1 MDGIEWSDQQSA
13 AIEKFEAWQAA
24 WRRDHAQQI
33 FRLAGSAGTGKTTLA
48 RHLGGSGAIFTTFTG
63 KAAHN
68 LRRKGCPGA
77 IHLDQWLY
85 RPTNGASLE
94 GLDDEEDDDLI
105 PIAASNVA
113 KPGREPRHNG
123 EFERRLAPPRDLSH
137 VRLIVVDEASM
148 VPDDMVDDLLD
159 LGLPILALYDAA
171 QLPPI
176 GGAGRSERLAGKP
189 DVFLTEIHRQARNNP
204 IIRLSMLARM
214 GARIRPGVWGDGCA
228 VVPKHNLEPIVNCNA
243 DMILCGTNRT
253 RKLVNDAVRARDSR
267 TEWWP
272 EPGERLVCLRNWR
285 RRGLLNGSL
294 WIARKTSFAFSNRT
308 MEDLIL
314 LDLVPEEGGSQR
326 RIVLPVERYGD
337 FFDYG
342 YCLTVHKA
350 QGSEWNSVLVI
361 NESRAM
367 MYGARQR
374 GESFDPRKW
383 LYTAIT
389 RASEGLVLV
398 GKLVT

>member
-1 MDGIEWSDQQSA
+1 MEWSDQQSA

-33 FRLAGSAGTGKTTLA
+33 FRLAGFAGVGKTTLA
-48 RHLGGSGAIFTTFTG
+48 RHLGASGAIFTTFTG

-85 RPTNGASLE
+85 RPANGASLE
-94 GLDDEEDDDLI
+94 DLDGEEDDDLI
-105 PIAASNVA
+105 PIAANNVP
-113 KPGREPRHNG
+113 KPSRETLRNG
-123 EFERRLAPPRDLSH
+123 EFERRLAPSVDLSH

-159 LGLPILALYDAA
+159 LGLPILALYDPA

-176 GGAGRSERLAGKP
+176 GGNGRSERLAGNP

-204 IIRLSMLARM
+204 IIRLSMLARVGVRIQP
-214 GARIRPGVWGDGCA
+214 GAYGDGCA
-228 VVPKHNLEPIVNCNA
+228 VVAKHNLEPIVNCNA

-253 RKLVNDAVRARDSR
+253 RKLVNDAVRTRDGR

-294 WIARKTSFAFSNRT
+294 WIVQKTSLAFSNRT

-314 LDLVPEEGGSQR
+314 LDLVPEEGGGQR

-342 YCLTVHKA
+342 YCLTVHKS

-367 MYGARQR
+367 KYGAMQR
-374 GESFDPRKW
+374 EESFDPAKW